1 MFKIYNQKIILCPKS
16 EFPKVFFKLMY
27 DKEATFYSNPSIT
40 SLNALLSL
48 YKEGMDFYSKVNEK
62 YVKFLT
68 ARMNSMLTL
77 ENEMETKIKLLY
89 LTKKIKNKLNQ
100 LEQPKEKELLEK
112 ELKEKSNKIIKKF
125 EKDINSNVI
134 LIKINLRNQRNEFIK
149 KVRKKLF
156 NKFINKKQIGES
168 VIGSINK
175 NLIITPIKD
184 FNNDSL
190 IHQKYA
196 RTYSDNN
203 LNQSFFPTKI
213 FFDEDTNYLFKNNIN
228 VLKKEEKFVIEDMTK
243 GFIGR
248 YSLSYSSIIQEYIKK
263 IMESLN
269 ENYREKIAKYKSH
282 CEAVSFYEMIMSDEV
297 YKSDLIRN
305 EIGLHE
311 ENINY
316 YNELDDLQIE
326 RNDKL
331 IGIMNRFKI
340 DNPVDHK
347 TTNEIIN
354 DYVYGILE
362 LFI

>member
-1 MFKIYNQKIILCPKS
+1 
-16 EFPKVFFKLMY
+16 MY
-27 DKEATFYSNPSIT
+27 DKEASFYSNPSIA
-40 SLNALLSL
+40 SLNYLLSL

-68 ARMNSMLTL
+68 TRMNSMLTL
-77 ENEMETKIKLLY
+77 ENEMEAKIKLLY
-89 LTKKIKNKLNQ
+89 LIKKIRNKLNQ

-134 LIKINLRNQRNEFIK
+134 LIKINLRYQRNEFIK

-156 NKFINKKQIGES
+156 NKFINKKQIAES

-175 NLIITPIKD
+175 NIIITPIKD

-190 IHQKYA
+190 IHQKYV

-213 FFDEDTNYLFKNNIN
+213 FFDEDTNYLFKNNISM
-228 VLKKEEKFVIEDMTK
+228 LKKEEKFVIEDMTK

-263 IMESLN
+263 IIESLE
-269 ENYREKIAKYKSH
+269 ENYRAKIAKYKSH
-282 CEAVSFYEMIMSDEV
+282 CDAVSFYEMIMNDEA

-316 YNELDDLQIE
+316 LKEKEELNMDL
-326 RNDKL
+326 NDKL
-331 IGIMNRFKI
+331 VDIVEKFEINNPI
-340 DNPVDHK
+340 DKNAV
-347 TTNEIIN
+347 NEIVN
-354 DYVYGILE
+354 DYVYEILG
-362 LFI
+362 LFV